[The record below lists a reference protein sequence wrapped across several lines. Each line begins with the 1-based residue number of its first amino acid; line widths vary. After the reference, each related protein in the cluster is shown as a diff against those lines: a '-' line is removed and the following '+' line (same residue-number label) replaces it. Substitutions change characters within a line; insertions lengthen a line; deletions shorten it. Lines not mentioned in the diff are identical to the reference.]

1 MRVTSRSGVAG
12 RWRLGLVALAPL
24 AALVLVQPARAQYEM
39 PEDLAKQK
47 PQPAQ
52 PQQPAKP
59 PQDQKAQ
66 QGQAA
71 PSVAAPAAE
80 PGLPGP
86 APDFS
91 QAPESYT
98 VQKGDTLWDISQKVL
113 GNPWYWPKVW
123 SLNPQVENPN
133 WIYPGNVI
141 TFTGGGEQLPAQ
153 VQGQA
158 QEGQGPD
165 FGTPEQVAANQAV
178 VSGPKS
184 LTYVPK
190 TSAQVVDRG
199 FITPRELTAAGSI
212 GASYEPKSLLSTF
225 DKVYLTFKNRG
236 AVKVGDRFIAFKTER
251 AVHDP
256 RTGALVGYFTKLL
269 GTVRVTRKP
278 GRGALTGQIGAV
290 LDAIERG
297 DRLIPYTDAFTRT
310 VVNRPN
316 QVELDGIILATL
328 KPQLVLIGEYNYV
341 FINKG
346 RKDGV
351 EVGNTF
357 SILHRGN
364 PLTRD
369 QKIPDKALPWEPVG
383 TAMVVEVRD
392 DASTALVTRSI
403 EALSTGDRAVM
414 RVAGQRQ
421 AAR

>member
-1 MRVTSRSGVAG
+1 MRVSSSSGVAG
-12 RWRLGLVALAPL
+12 RLRLGLVALAPL
-24 AALVLVQPARAQYEM
+24 VALVLVQPARAQYEM

-47 PQPAQ
+47 PQPVQ
-52 PQQPAKP
+52 KPQPAQKP
-59 PQDQKAQ
+59 QAQ
-66 QGQAA
+66 QGQQA
-71 PSVAAPAAE
+71 PSVPAPAAE
-80 PGLPGP
+80 PGVPGP

-141 TFTGGGEQLPAQ
+141 TFSGGGEQLPAQ

-158 QEGQGPD
+158 QQGQGPD
-165 FGTPEQVAANQAV
+165 FGTPEEVAANQQV
-178 VSGPKS
+178 VSGPRS

-199 FITPRELTAAGSI
+199 FITPRELASAGMI
-212 GASYEPKSLLSTF
+212 AASYEPKSLLSTF
-225 DKVYLTFKNRG
+225 DEVYLTFKNRA

-251 AVHDP
+251 AIHDP

-278 GRGALTGQIGAV
+278 GRGALTGEVGSV
-290 LDAIERG
+290 LDAVERG
-297 DRLIPYTDAFTRT
+297 DRLMPYTDAFTRT

-341 FINKG
+341 FIDKG

-357 SILHRGN
+357 TILHRGN
-364 PLTRD
+364 PLNRD

-392 DASTALVTRSI
+392 DASTALILRSA
-403 EALSTGDRAVM
+403 EDMATGDRAVM
-414 RVAGQRQ
+414 RVSGQRQ